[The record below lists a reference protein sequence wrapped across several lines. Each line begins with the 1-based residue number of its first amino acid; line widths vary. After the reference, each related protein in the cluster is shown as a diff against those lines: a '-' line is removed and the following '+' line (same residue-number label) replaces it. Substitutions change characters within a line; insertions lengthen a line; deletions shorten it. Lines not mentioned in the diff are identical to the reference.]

1 MSPLFTCLLVQE
13 DATNLAR
20 EKKDL
25 QREIDSLHRR
35 LETAERA
42 AQTFERSGKGSQD
55 EASSATRQIRELEED
70 LEAERRNNATR
81 VSETPQF
88 MQMRK
93 MMQSQ
98 NTKIRDL
105 R

>member
-1 MSPLFTCLLVQE
+1 MQE
-13 DATNLAR
+13 DASNLAR
-20 EKKDL
+20 EKRDL
-25 QREIDSLHRR
+25 QAELDNVHRR

-42 AQTFERSGKGSQD
+42 AQSHERSGKGSQD
-55 EASSATRQIRELEED
+55 DFSSARIRELEQALQE
-70 LEAERRNNATR
+70 ERRCNDTR

-98 NTKIRDL
+98 NQKMRDL